1 METKDL
7 QDLCVEV
14 CDKLDIKY
22 NVDRDP
28 QLSFTQLME
37 EVGELAKAVN
47 MPRLR
52 NTELD
57 QDNLNEEFADVLIQL
72 AALAKVHNVDLEDV
86 TKKKIIELKE
96 KHNV

>member
-37 EVGELAKAVN
+37 
-47 MPRLR
+47 
-52 NTELD
+52 
-57 QDNLNEEFADVLIQL
+57 
-72 AALAKVHNVDLEDV
+72 
-86 TKKKIIELKE
+86 
-96 KHNV
+96 